1 MTRPV
6 PPMPTAL
13 RAAMLGTALLLAAC
27 GPSPEEQRAAE
38 QAAAAE
44 REAAAEVVGK
54 AFDEAMAAGNL
65 ALARAEG
72 DRVLREFAGTKVA
85 ARIKPLHA
93 EVVEKDTLDREQR
106 RTAALWSYGKMIM
119 RGAPQTTASIYAKE
133 TMRVKGGQYSS
144 VRLIF
149 RDHKAWG
156 RSSYLVLE
164 GGDFDCYGGCQVQ
177 VTFDDQP
184 PRTFKANRPAT
195 DEAIAMFIGDGTQLW
210 KAMDG
215 ARVMTVEVPLKEL
228 GKRKAVFEVAGV
240 DRARMPGW

>member
-6 PPMPTAL
+6 PPMSPVL
-13 RAAMLGTALLLAAC
+13 RAAVLGAALLLAAC
-27 GPSPEEQRAAE
+27 GPSAEAQRAAE
-38 QAAAAE
+38 QAAAAQ
-44 REAAAEVVGK
+44 REAAAATAAK
-54 AFDEAMAAGNL
+54 AFDQAMADGNL

-72 DRVLREFAGTKVA
+72 DRVLREFAGTQVA

-93 EVVEKDTLDREQR
+93 EVVAKDDVERERR
-106 RTAALWSYGKMIM
+106 RTAALWSYGKMMM
-119 RGAPQTTASIYAKE
+119 RGAPQVTASLYAKD

-215 ARVMTVEVPLKEL
+215 AKVMTVEVPLKEL

>member
-6 PPMPTAL
+6 PPMTTVL
-13 RAAMLGTALLLAAC
+13 RAAVLGATLLLAAC

-44 REAAAEVVGK
+44 REAAAEAAAK
-54 AFDEAMAAGNL
+54 AFDAAMAAGNL

-72 DRVLREFAGTKVA
+72 DRLLRDFAGTKVA
-85 ARIKPLHA
+85 ERIKPVHA
-93 EVVEKDTLDREQR
+93 GVVEKDALEREQR
-106 RTAALWSYGKMIM
+106 RTAGLWSYGKMMM

-133 TMRVKGGQYSS
+133 TMRVEGGQYSS

-164 GGDFDCYGGCQVQ
+164 GGDFDCYGGCKVQ

-184 PRTFKANRPAT
+184 PRTFKANRPDT

-215 ARVMTVEVPLKEL
+215 AKVMTVEVPLKAL

>member
-6 PPMPTAL
+6 PPMSTVL
-13 RAAMLGTALLLAAC
+13 RAALLGSALLLVAC

-38 QAAAAE
+38 QAAAAQ
-44 REAAAEVVGK
+44 REAAAETAAK
-54 AFDEAMAAGNL
+54 AFDEALAAGNL

-72 DRVLREFAGTKVA
+72 DRVLREVAGTKVA

-93 EVVEKDTLDREQR
+93 EVVEKDTVDREQR

-177 VTFDDQP
+177 VTFDDNP

-215 ARVMTVEVPLKEL
+215 ARVMTIEVPLKEL